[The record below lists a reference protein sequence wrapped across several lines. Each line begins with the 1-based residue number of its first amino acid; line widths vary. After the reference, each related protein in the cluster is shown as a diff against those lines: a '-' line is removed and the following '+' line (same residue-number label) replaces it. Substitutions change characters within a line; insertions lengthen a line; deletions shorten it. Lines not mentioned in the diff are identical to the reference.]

1 MLRPFFSPAQRS
13 IAKKRPLCSPA
24 RVQCLF
30 STFANIINGNTRDS
44 SRVHQGINPS
54 NCQKLWDVPVASR
67 DDLQDAI
74 ASAQKAFTT
83 WSAVSGSDRQA
94 SIAQLKDSIL
104 SCKEEMAELLMK
116 EAGKPR
122 MQATLEVDHACGF
135 LDYFANVK
143 LPSEEVIHED
153 ASLKLSLQYM
163 PLGVIGAIVPWNFPL
178 VLAMAKVAAALAAGN
193 TVIVKPS
200 PYTPYSI
207 LKVAE
212 LAIPI
217 LPRGVFQAING
228 DDTTGPEMTLHP
240 DINKIS
246 FTGSTIAGK
255 HILAA
260 TSNTLK
266 ECTLEL
272 GGNDPAIIFPDVD
285 IHAVAQQV
293 ALGAFFNSG
302 QFCLGSKRLYVHE
315 AIYNEF
321 RDALVD
327 VVKTWKVGPVDE
339 DVMLGP
345 IQNEMQFN
353 VVTDIFKDCK
363 ANGYNFALEGGPSNG
378 PGYIFHPT
386 IVDRPPDGS
395 RIVTEEPFGPI
406 VPLLS
411 WSDESELISSVND
424 TKTGL
429 GCSIWAKDV
438 ETSKRLAPKIQSG
451 SVWLNSF
458 AKPHPQ
464 GYLSGRKES
473 GIGGEWGMKGL
484 KSYCATQTIHYYK

>member
-1 MLRPFFSPAQRS
+1 MVRPLFSPAQRS
-13 IAKKRPLCSPA
+13 IAKKRLLCSPA
-24 RVQCLF
+24 RARYLF
-30 STFANIINGNTRDS
+30 STFANIIDGKTRDS

-54 NCQKLWDVPVASR
+54 NCQKLWDVPIASKN
-67 DDLQDAI
+67 DLQDAI
-74 ASAQKAFTT
+74 TSAQKAFTS

-94 SIAQLKDSIL
+94 AIAQLRDSLL
-104 SCKEEMAELLMK
+104 SSKEDMAELLMK

-143 LPSEEVIHED
+143 IPSEEVIHED
-153 ASLKLSLQYM
+153 ASLKLTLNYL

-246 FTGSTIAGK
+246 FTGSTRAGK

-285 IHAVAQQV
+285 IQAVAQQV

-321 RDALVD
+321 RDALVN

-345 IQNEMQFN
+345 VQNEMQFN
-353 VVTDIFKDCK
+353 VVNDIFKDCK
-363 ANGYNFALEGGPSNG
+363 ANGYKFALEGGPSTG

-411 WSDESELISSVND
+411 WSNESELISRVND

-438 ETSKRLAPKIQSG
+438 EASKRLAPKIQSG

-458 AKPHPQ
+458 AKPHPH
-464 GYLSGRKES
+464 GYLAGRKES

-484 KSYCATQTIHYYK
+484 KSYCATQTLHYYK

>member
-1 MLRPFFSPAQRS
+1 MQGRYGRVAYERS
-13 IAKKRPLCSPA
+13 RQTSKVISSRHSDSLLNPHTRGCKRPSKLTTHVGFWITLVRQIPTL
-24 RVQCLF
+24 RGPLV
-30 STFANIINGNTRDS
+30 NTS
-44 SRVHQGINPS
+44 FI
-54 NCQKLWDVPVASR
+54 
-67 DDLQDAI
+67 
-74 ASAQKAFTT
+74 
-83 WSAVSGSDRQA
+83 
-94 SIAQLKDSIL
+94 
-104 SCKEEMAELLMK
+104 
-116 EAGKPR
+116 
-122 MQATLEVDHACGF
+122 
-135 LDYFANVK
+135 ANVK
-143 LPSEEVIHED
+143 LPSEEVLHED

-246 FTGSTIAGK
+246 FTGSTRAGK

-315 AIYNEF
+315 TIYNEF

-363 ANGYNFALEGGPSNG
+363 ANGYTFALEGGPSNG

-395 RIVTEEPFGPI
+395 RIVTEEPFG
-406 VPLLS
+406 
-411 WSDESELISSVND
+411 
-424 TKTGL
+424 T
-429 GCSIWAKDV
+429 
-438 ETSKRLAPKIQSG
+438 
-451 SVWLNSF
+451 
-458 AKPHPQ
+458 
-464 GYLSGRKES
+464 
-473 GIGGEWGMKGL
+473 
-484 KSYCATQTIHYYK
+484 